1 MGTTLDGL
9 TGAMTGLK
17 GDLAKL
23 QLEPAQVQD
32 YLSKIQ
38 DAKGQLQTQLGN
50 AQGLLSWL
58 AGRQVGSFASA
69 TTTKQHLHE
78 DIEEFINAIVKYT
91 GYLDAY
97 HDAVAA
103 ASKSIQEHG

>member
-9 TGAMTGLK
+9 TSGLNGLK
-17 GDLAKL
+17 GDLSTL
-23 QLEPAQVQD
+23 QLDPSQVQR
-32 YLSKIQ
+32 YLTDIES
-38 DAKGQLQTQLGN
+38 AKAGLQAQLAD

-78 DIEEFINAIVKYT
+78 DIEEFINAIVAYVN
-91 GYLDAY
+91 YLDAY
-97 HDAVAA
+97 HAAVAA
-103 ASKSIQEHG
+103 ACKSIQEHG

>member
-1 MGTTLDGL
+1 MGTTLDEL
-9 TGAMTGLK
+9 TGGMTALK

-23 QLEPAQVQD
+23 QLEPSQVD
-32 YLSKIQ
+32 GYLGVIQ
-38 DAKGQLQTQLGN
+38 SAKGDMQAQLAD

-58 AGRQVGSFASA
+58 AGRQVGSFDSA
-69 TTTKQHLHE
+69 TATKRHLHE
-78 DIEEFINAIVKYT
+78 DIEEFINAIVRYT